1 MDNGTNDSWAIRNLN
16 YKLIVNANGNEEMYD
31 MISDPYEQN
40 NLLLSN
46 LSNAQQS
53 AKNVLESELSEIR
66 Q

>member
-1 MDNGTNDSWAIRNLN
+1 MCQQMEEQTEFVWN

-46 LSNAQQS
+46 LSNDQQS
-53 AKNVLESELSEIR
+53 AKNILELELSAIR